1 MLLGTPSPSSAFPV
15 HAKLSPYRP
24 MTKEGGFVLSPNPMS
39 GNMYTLGDGVFD
51 FKRTR
56 TK

>member
-24 MTKEGGFVLSPNPMS
+24 MTKEGGFLLSPNPMS